1 MDHILYDYRPPNLAT
16 WIYLSSLLTMTIYFK
31 FNRIWSLRNLDLVAL
46 TAFAPGLFLVERG
59 GDTLR
64 LGYVWLFVVGG
75 LFMIRLLVDSMMVR
89 RPLLEPN
96 LSSGGLIF
104 LGFALLMFLMVNVLT
119 KDLTESDLAGP
130 RRLQALL
137 SRTEPPDQ
145 ASLAEYG
152 PGYPLLHM
160 LPTIITKPL
169 VEPTEATSEDARQAV
184 VQSAVARTTAVLSH
198 LAIVVGVI
206 LIGAWHFD
214 NPRTGIAAA
223 TLYLLLPYTA
233 DMTGRVHHCLPGALL
248 TLAVLAYRRPLVAG
262 MLLGLVTG
270 LVYYPVFLLPLWC
283 SFYWQRGLGRFVS
296 GFLITLALLV
306 STLIFTSYDLAS
318 FLTQAKQMLGWTTIA
333 QSGITGFWKG
343 EGLAPYRIPVFV
355 AFVALSIS
363 FAIWPARK
371 NLGTLMSC
379 TAALML
385 GVQFWH
391 AKDGGVYMAWYLP
404 LLLLTVFRP
413 NLDDRIALSVLGD
426 NWIVRRFV
434 HRADAA

>member
-59 GDTLR
+59 GDTQR
-64 LGYVWLFVVGG
+64 LGFVWLFVVGG

-184 VQSAVARTTAVLSH
+184 VQSAVARTTAVLS
-198 LAIVVGVI
+198 
-206 LIGAWHFD
+206 
-214 NPRTGIAAA
+214 
-223 TLYLLLPYTA
+223 
-233 DMTGRVHHCLPGALL
+233 
-248 TLAVLAYRRPLVAG
+248 
-262 MLLGLVTG
+262 
-270 LVYYPVFLLPLWC
+270 
-283 SFYWQRGLGRFVS
+283 
-296 GFLITLALLV
+296 
-306 STLIFTSYDLAS
+306 
-318 FLTQAKQMLGWTTIA
+318 
-333 QSGITGFWKG
+333 
-343 EGLAPYRIPVFV
+343 
-355 AFVALSIS
+355 
-363 FAIWPARK
+363 
-371 NLGTLMSC
+371 
-379 TAALML
+379 
-385 GVQFWH
+385 
-391 AKDGGVYMAWYLP
+391 
-404 LLLLTVFRP
+404 
-413 NLDDRIALSVLGD
+413 
-426 NWIVRRFV
+426 
-434 HRADAA
+434 